1 MIPTSMSTINE
12 RKHGFNILFKHLVT
26 LCKTP
31 SCNVNTILLEFFKSD
46 INSGNS
52 LPIMPTVG

>member
-1 MIPTSMSTINE
+1 MSTINE